1 MSRRRVLLAVSGG
14 IAAYKAPELVRELGR
29 ADFEVRCALT
39 PHASRFVAKTALETV
54 SGQRVASDLFDRRV
68 DGGID
73 HIALA
78 DWAELLLVGPAT
90 ANLIAKLAHGIADEL
105 VSTIALATR
114 APLLLAPAMNV
125 NMWQHPATRQNLA
138 TLRERGA
145 QVVGPDSGWLACGWE
160 GEGRMS
166 DPARIVA
173 AARVALG
180 TRNLA
185 GERVLVTAG
194 GTREAVDAVRYLG
207 NRSSG
212 KMGFAIAAEA
222 ARRGAEVVL
231 VAAPSSLPTPAGV
244 RRLDV
249 ESAQQMHDA
258 VFGELEAATLVI
270 KAAAVADFRP
280 ERVSERKIKKED
292 LAEGAGVTLELV
304 RTPDILAEVC
314 AAKGDRLVVG
324 FAAES
329 HDVIGAARRKL
340 ARKGCDLIVA
350 NDITREAS
358 GFDADENAV
367 SFVWP
372 DGEVEELA
380 ALPKAEVA
388 AQLFDRLEKRLRVR
402 GRGGAA

>member
-54 SGQRVASDLFDRRV
+54 SGQRVASDLFDRGV
-68 DGGID
+68 DGEID

-78 DWAELLLVGPAT
+78 DWAELLLVAPAT

-145 QVVGPDSGWLACGWE
+145 QVVGPDSGSLACGWE

-185 GERVLVTAG
+185 GEPVFGAAG
-194 GTREAVDAVRYLG
+194 GTLEAVDAVRYLG
-207 NRSSG
+207 NRYSG

-304 RTPDILAEVC
+304 RTPALLAEVC
-314 AAKGDRLVVG
+314 AAQGDRLVVG

-329 HDVIGAARRKL
+329 HDVSGAARRKL
-340 ARKGCDLIVA
+340 ARTGCDLIGA
-350 NDITREAS
+350 TDITREAS